1 MTQEL
6 RYTTT
11 ETIIEERPLLA
22 GEWGLFR
29 TSLCDDDVDEKKHSQ
44 TAIIALKNIGY
55 IENSYKLNSDT
66 SYGTGKFTREIS
78 YPSTGPEVKAW
89 LTLECN
95 RTLCEDTCDGWPA
108 LIGKPEFGCAYHI
121 HNDLLEDS
129 KEILKN
135 KTIEVTVAYIK

>member
-55 IENSYKLNSDT
+55 IENSYKLDSDT
-66 SYGTGKFTREIS
+66 LYGTGKFKRDIQ

-89 LTLECN
+89 LTSE
-95 RTLCEDTCDGWPA
+95 THKILCEGDCDECPA
-108 LIGKPEFGCAYHI
+108 QMSENTYQCAFEIDNYS
-121 HNDLLEDS
+121 LEVCA
-129 KEILKN
+129 EILKN